1 MRIKQVCVLGGSGFV
16 GSAIVARLDTAGYQ
30 VKVLTRRRER
40 AKHLI
45 LLPNVDVV
53 ECDVMDDKALSE
65 ALRGSHAVVNLI
77 GILHESRKMS
87 FDAVHAE
94 LPRRLVHIC
103 HTQGIQR
110 VLQMSALHASIDGP
124 SAYLRSKAAGEA
136 VVMDYADQLHVTVFR
151 PSVIFGRGDSF
162 INLFAGMVK
171 LLPIIPLPKPEAR
184 FQPVWVEDV
193 AQAVV
198 KSMEDIDTYGKGYD
212 LGGPKV
218 YSLRELVQKV
228 ADILGLKR
236 RIIGLNDKL
245 SYYQAY
251 SSELIMRLIPKLKL
265 MTRDN
270 LYSMQ
275 VDSVCRGGFPEVFGI
290 EPTALEVVVPDYLV
304 NRTPRNSYNR
314 YRGQAG
320 R

>member
-16 GSAIVARLDTAGYQ
+16 GSAIVGRLDAAGYQ
-30 VKVLTRRRER
+30 VKVLTHRRER

-53 ECDVMDDKALSE
+53 ECDVMDDKALTE
-65 ALRGSHAVVNLI
+65 ALRGSQAVVNLI

-87 FDAVHAE
+87 FATVHAE
-94 LPRRLVHIC
+94 LPRRLAHIC
-103 HTQGIQR
+103 HTLGVHR
-110 VLQMSALHASIDGP
+110 LLHMSALQASIDAP
-124 SAYLRSKAAGEA
+124 SAYLRSKAEGEA
-136 VVMDYADQLHVTVFR
+136 MVMDYANQLQVTVFR

-162 INLFAGMVK
+162 INLFASLVK
-171 LLPIIPLPKPEAR
+171 LLPVVLLAKPEAR

-193 AQAVV
+193 AQAFVL
-198 KSMEDIDTYGKGYD
+198 SMENIDTYGQAYD

-218 YSLRELVQKV
+218 YTLRELVQKV
-228 ADILGLKR
+228 ADILGIKR
-236 RIIGLNDKL
+236 RIIGLNDRL
-245 SYYQAY
+245 SYVQAY
-251 SSELIMRLIPKLKL
+251 AMELLPIKL

-275 VDSVCRGGFPEVFGI
+275 VDSVSQGEFPKVFGI
-290 EPTALEVVVPDYLV
+290 EPTALEVVAPDYLV
-304 NRTPRNSYNR
+304 NRTPRDSYNR
-314 YRGQAG
+314 YRGHAG